1 MISTRDVF
9 AVGQG
14 LLGARVFARMLATAA
29 GDPIVAT
36 ATIPPDAGT
45 ICAIVPVLDEAA
57 RIGPCLEA
65 LIAQPSALVSMLV
78 VDGGSTD
85 GTQEMVR
92 GFAARDPRIR
102 LIDAAPV
109 PALWNGK
116 AWNLSCGLAASDPDA
131 TYVLTLDAD
140 VRVEKNFIASLLAH
154 ATDSYLDAFSAA
166 PLLELSGN
174 AEAALHPA
182 FLATLVYR
190 FGLPGSVPQRANE
203 VQANGQVFLAKRSV
217 LVASAAFSAA
227 RASRCDDV
235 TIARHLVRAGA
246 QVGFFEGDEIA
257 TVRMY
262 ENAAECWIN
271 WPRSL
276 TMRDESTSLATL
288 ALQLAEIAFVQAL
301 PLAAVIA
308 TLARGGDTTSLFFR
322 TNLTLAIARLGV
334 LAGTRRAYR
343 ETTNA
348 YWLSAFADIPV
359 ALRLLQSAFGRERT
373 WRGRRLV
380 AEGTAT

>member
-1 MISTRDVF
+1 VISTRDVF

-65 LIAQPSALVSMLV
+65 LIAQPSALVSILV
-78 VDGGSTD
+78 VDGGSVD

-92 GFAARDPRIR
+92 GFATRDPRIR
-102 LIDAAPV
+102 LIDATPV

-116 AWNLSCGLAASDPDA
+116 AWNLSCGLAASDPGA

-140 VRVEKNFIASLLAH
+140 VRVEKDFIASLLAH

-174 AEAALHPA
+174 VEAALHPA

-190 FGLPGSVPQRANE
+190 FGLPGSVAQRPND

-217 LVASAAFSAA
+217 LVESAAFSAA

-262 ENAAECWIN
+262 ENAAECWVN

-301 PLAAVIA
+301 PLAAVIV

-348 YWLSAFADIPV
+348 YWLSALADIPV

-380 AEGTAT
+380 AEGTAA